1 MRCQA
6 GAYTITCDVGRFS
19 DRLPGSYF
27 SQSEVEPAH
36 DGQKCSDYKL
46 AAAPQQPSLSF
57 LTTDGKATFDMA
69 SPTPAVAAP
78 ASDMP
83 APASEASEGLRGTG
97 EPTEA
102 HTKAPEQRT
111 PRRRRRR
118 CSDSFATYFPRVLK
132 NVHQGLSLSREAV
145 SVMDS
150 FVKDIFERIAEEA
163 SRLALSTQRATM
175 TSREIQTAVR
185 LLLPGEVG
193 KHAVSEATKAV
204 LRYRSRT

>member
-1 MRCQA
+1 MSEAASSSFQS
-6 GAYTITCDVGRFS
+6 DV
-19 DRLPGSYF
+19 
-27 SQSEVEPAH
+27 ETAH
-36 DGQKCSDYKL
+36 DSRERSDYKL
-46 AAAPQQPSLSF
+46 AAARQQLPLSF
-57 LTTDGKATFDMA
+57 LTTDGKATSDMA
-69 SPTPAVAAP
+69 SPAPAVAAP
-78 ASDMP
+78 ASGMP
-83 APASEASEGLRGTG
+83 GPASEASEGSPGVG

-102 HTKAPEQRT
+102 PTKAPEQRT

-150 FVKDIFERIAEEA
+150 FVKDVFECIAEEA

-193 KHAVSEATKAV
+193 KHAVSEANKAV

>member
-1 MRCQA
+1 QS
-6 GAYTITCDVGRFS
+6 DV
-19 DRLPGSYF
+19 
-27 SQSEVEPAH
+27 ETAH
-36 DGQKCSDYKL
+36 DSRERSDYKL
-46 AAAPQQPSLSF
+46 AAARQQLPLSF
-57 LTTDGKATFDMA
+57 LTTDGKATSDMA
-69 SPTPAVAAP
+69 TPAPAVAAP
-78 ASDMP
+78 ASGMPGPASDMP
-83 APASEASEGLRGTG
+83 GPASDMPGPASEASEGSPGMG

-102 HTKAPEQRT
+102 PTKAPEQRT

-132 NVHQGLSLSREAV
+132 NVHQGLSLSRAAV

-193 KHAVSEATKAV
+193 KHAVSEANKAV